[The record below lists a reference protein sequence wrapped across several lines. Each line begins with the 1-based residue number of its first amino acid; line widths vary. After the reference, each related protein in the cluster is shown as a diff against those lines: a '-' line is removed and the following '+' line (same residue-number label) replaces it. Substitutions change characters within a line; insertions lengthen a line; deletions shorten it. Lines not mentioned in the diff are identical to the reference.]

1 MDNCSS
7 LQAVA
12 ERAQLS
18 EASSSLRQP
27 AASTP
32 SGEQKGRKVRED
44 YAVVASAVL
53 LPGSAPVSLPQAV
66 AELFPEHF
74 PTATSAK
81 RACRR
86 GEILVDGSVSKL
98 KYQRW
103 FSTMW
108 RSACH
113 VPCHAMQGSLGD
125 YMDLTMQKIPCKTAE
140 FAIIL
145 SSVNWPSVTW
155 SMSDAR
161 SYF

>member
-1 MDNCSS
+1 MMNGLDNCSS
-7 LQAVA
+7 LQAAA
-12 ERAQLS
+12 EHAQLS

-27 AASTP
+27 PTQAP

-53 LPGSAPVSLPQAV
+53 PPGSAPVSLPQAV
-66 AELFPEHF
+66 AELFPGHF

-86 GEILVDGSVSKL
+86 GEILVDGGVSKL

-108 RSACH
+108 LSACH
-113 VPCHAMQGSLGD
+113 VPCHACRGVL
-125 YMDLTMQKIPCKTAE
+125 LI
-140 FAIIL
+140 
-145 SSVNWPSVTW
+145 TW
-155 SMSDAR
+155 I
-161 SYF
+161 